1 MTQYKMLVWCSS
13 TIHHGV
19 PEIMSHNFEAD
30 AKNLKLTPECLEAKA
45 EAKAEA
51 KIWPRGQS
59 HQ

>member
-1 MTQYKMLVWCSS
+1 
-13 TIHHGV
+13 
-19 PEIMSHNFEAD
+19 MSHNFEAD